1 MNFTRLALLVWAV
14 FFGFVA
20 TAWIGSTHLLSSTFH
35 IERIDIAANVIFITA
50 TILSAL
56 VLNLIIPKSMSKKIA
71 VVTFLLPLLFLFFL
85 IV

>member
-14 FFGFVA
+14 FFGFVI
-20 TAWIGSTHLLSSTFH
+20 TSWIGSTHLLSSTFH

-56 VLNLIIPKSMSKKIA
+56 VLNLIIPKSMSKK
-71 VVTFLLPLLFLFFL
+71 
-85 IV
+85 